1 MQTYTYCA
9 MIKRFVLLGVLLTL
23 LWGSVCG
30 QTYTLNASLNGQTIT
45 TCSGNFYDSGGPNGS
60 YGSNQDYT
68 VTFVS
73 ATPGSCIQVAFSSFS
88 TESCCDYLR
97 AYNGTTTYGQVI
109 GEYRGSNSP
118 GIVTSYSG
126 AITFKFHSDGSVQN
140 AGWAATISCVE
151 CPPAGCNPQSTISG
165 SPCSQQTAASPF
177 CTDENPYGVTYP
189 SGTGSNSASAFL
201 GQSDIS
207 CLYTTPRPA
216 WYYMQISTPGNLL
229 IYIQQT
235 STTGGGLD
243 VDFACWGP
251 FEATSQ
257 DDFVDNLC
265 CGVYTLNDIS
275 HGSHRPTNGNH
286 TNDMGGYPDGNVVD
300 CSYSA
305 QSTEWCYIPNA
316 QPGQWYLLLITNFNG
331 GAGTIT
337 FSPVAGSSNATTNCS
352 LLAPISYNEPLCEG
366 DTMVLTCENP
376 QTGATYHWSGPGG
389 WTATTT
395 VPSVSIPNVTTA
407 NTGVYHLQL
416 TGPNITADPSQIEVT
431 VNALP
436 TVSIT
441 ANHDTVCSGTSV
453 TLTANGASTYR
464 WMPGNNSGQTKTVT
478 PATTA
483 DAGPAS
489 NTYTVTGTTGGC
501 SSTASYTIVVLP
513 KPTASINPTSVAI
526 CRDDTATLYASGG
539 VSYEWRQGSNTTA
552 ISLEDSILVSPQSGT
567 TYRVIATNEYGC
579 TNSTSRSVTVRARP
593 NASISGVGQI
603 CRGDSALLTSASA
616 TSYLWST
623 GATTRTVWVHPT
635 VTTDYEVM
643 VSNTYGCTATAT
655 KNVIVSMLDSTSYRD
670 TICWNQTYQDANF
683 TVATVQAPGTYR
695 YDTTYQTAASCDSL
709 VVLFLT
715 VRPMS
720 TPEVVYDTA
729 CVSYTWR
736 GTTYTQ
742 SGVYQDSTMDA
753 DGCLRI
759 DTLHL
764 VVREVYDVVQT
775 ETVCESF
782 TWINGVTYTES
793 TNDPVHTIAA
803 ATSCDSTVHLHL
815 TVYHA
820 EHEYLEKDTCS
831 YYQWR
836 GNTYTESGLYTF
848 SANDAH
854 GCPYTD
860 TLILSLHYA
869 SPASMNAQSCDSYQW
884 NGTTYYTTGVY
895 TYGHADVDACWQVD
909 TLHLSITPPA
919 HQSTTLSACETYE
932 WHGVTYNQSG
942 NYFYSHTDANGCSQV
957 DTLHLTIHRAVP
969 IVERVIIC
977 EPNTY
982 TWHGFMH
989 NTTGT
994 HTYNYIDEHNCEC
1007 VDTLYLTVT
1016 TEPELLLNMVMDA
1029 TCNED
1034 NGEIKVSASG
1044 GTAPYRYVYLPSG
1057 ETASFEGLSAGH
1069 YHLQM
1074 IDSIG
1079 CSADAEFTIENI
1091 IHQVNLVD
1099 VTDAHCGRAD
1109 GAVQIAA
1116 SGGYGEF
1123 TYQWSSPI
1131 TSTSSLAL
1139 SVPAGTY
1146 NVAVI
1151 DSDGCS
1157 LSLSFIV
1164 HDIPGPHA
1172 CFTFNTANEKKVTFI
1187 NCTSQDVVNWYWSF
1201 GDGGNSTEWQPTHT
1215 YEETGAYPVV
1225 LTVEDGNQCV
1235 DSVSLMYIIHEVPTF
1250 YLPSAFIPESDIA
1263 ENRVFKPIGNS
1274 ISEEN
1279 FEMLVFDRWGQ
1290 LVFVSRHP
1298 EYGWD
1303 GRING
1308 NPAPQGTYSY
1318 AIKYVDIEGKPNSVH
1333 GNVLLLR

>member
-1 MQTYTYCA
+1 MQTYPYCGL
-9 MIKRFVLLGVLLTL
+9 MKRFVLLGILLL
-23 LWGSVCG
+23 LCVASMQG
-30 QTYTLNASLNGQTIT
+30 QNYTMTNGQTIT
-45 TCSGNFYDSGGPNGS
+45 TCSGTFYDPGGPNGN
-60 YGSNQDYT
+60 YGNSLNYT
-68 VTFVS
+68 QTIVS
-73 ATPGSCIQVAFSSFS
+73 ATPGMCIQVSFNS
-88 TESCCDYLR
+88 FELESVSFDYLR
-97 AYNGTTTYGQVI
+97 IYSGTSASGQLI
-109 GEYRGSNSP
+109 GTFGGSNSP
-118 GIVTSYSG
+118 GTVTSYTG
-126 AITFKFHSDGSVQN
+126 ALTFVFHSDVSVN
-140 AGWAATISCVE
+140 YAGWAATISCVE
-151 CPPAGCNPQSTISG
+151 CPPAGCNPQSTTSG

-436 TVSIT
+436 TVSVT

-623 GATTRTVWVHPT
+623 GAITRTVWVHPT
-635 VTTDYEVM
+635 VTSDYEVM

-775 ETVCESF
+775 EAVCESF

-895 TYGHADVDACWQVD
+895 TYGHADADACWQVD

-1225 LTVEDGNQCV
+1225 LTVEDINQCV
-1235 DSVSLMYIIHEVPTF
+1235 DSVSLMYVIHEVPTF

-1279 FEMLVFDRWGQ
+1279 YEMLIFDRWGQ

-1318 AIKYVDIEGKPNSVH
+1318 SIKYWDIEGKPNSVH

>member
-1 MQTYTYCA
+1 MQTYPYCGL
-9 MIKRFVLLGVLLTL
+9 MKRFVLLGILLL
-23 LWGSVCG
+23 LCVASMQG
-30 QTYTLNASLNGQTIT
+30 QNYTMTNGQTIT
-45 TCSGNFYDSGGPNGS
+45 TCSGTFYDPGGPNGN
-60 YGSNQDYT
+60 YGNSLNYT
-68 VTFVS
+68 QTIVS
-73 ATPGSCIQVAFSSFS
+73 ATPGMCIQVSFNS
-88 TESCCDYLR
+88 FELESVSFDYLR
-97 AYNGTTTYGQVI
+97 IYSGTSASGQLI
-109 GEYRGSNSP
+109 GTFGGSNSP
-118 GIVTSYSG
+118 GTVTSYTG
-126 AITFKFHSDGSVQN
+126 ALTFVFHSDVSVN
-140 AGWAATISCVE
+140 YAGWAATISCVE
-151 CPPAGCNPQSTISG
+151 CPPAGCNPQSTTSG

-436 TVSIT
+436 TVSVT

-623 GATTRTVWVHPT
+623 GAITRTVWVHPT
-635 VTTDYEVM
+635 VTSDYEVM

-775 ETVCESF
+775 EAVCESF

-895 TYGHADVDACWQVD
+895 TYGHADADACWQVD

-1091 IHQVNLVD
+1091 IHHMNLVE

-1225 LTVEDGNQCV
+1225 LTVEDINQCV
-1235 DSVSLMYIIHEVPTF
+1235 DSVSLMYVIHEVPTF

-1279 FEMLVFDRWGQ
+1279 YEMLIFDRWGQ

-1318 AIKYVDIEGKPNSVH
+1318 SIKYWDIEGKPNSVH

>member
-1 MQTYTYCA
+1 MQTYPYCGL
-9 MIKRFVLLGVLLTL
+9 MKRFVLLGILLL
-23 LWGSVCG
+23 LCVASMQG
-30 QTYTLNASLNGQTIT
+30 QNYTMTNGQTIT
-45 TCSGNFYDSGGPNGS
+45 TCSGTFYDPGGPNGN
-60 YGSNQDYT
+60 YGNSLNYT
-68 VTFVS
+68 QTIVS
-73 ATPGSCIQVAFSSFS
+73 ATPGMCIQVSFNS
-88 TESCCDYLR
+88 FELESVSFDYLR
-97 AYNGTTTYGQVI
+97 IYSGTSASGQLI
-109 GEYRGSNSP
+109 GTFGGSNSP
-118 GIVTSYSG
+118 GTVTSYTG
-126 AITFKFHSDGSVQN
+126 ALTFVFHSDVSVN
-140 AGWAATISCVE
+140 YAGWAATISCVE
-151 CPPAGCNPQSTISG
+151 CPPAGCNPQSTTSG

-436 TVSIT
+436 TVSVT

-775 ETVCESF
+775 EAVCESF

-820 EHEYLEKDTCS
+820 EHEYIEKDTCS

-895 TYGHADVDACWQVD
+895 TYGHADADACWQVD

-1091 IHQVNLVD
+1091 IHHMNLVE

-1225 LTVEDGNQCV
+1225 LTVEDINQCV
-1235 DSVSLMYIIHEVPTF
+1235 DSVSLMYVIHEVPTF

-1279 FEMLVFDRWGQ
+1279 YEMLIFDRWGQ

-1318 AIKYVDIEGKPNSVH
+1318 SIKYWDIEGKPNSVH

>member
-1 MQTYTYCA
+1 M
-9 MIKRFVLLGVLLTL
+9 KRFVLLGILLL
-23 LWGSVCG
+23 LCVASMQG
-30 QTYTLNASLNGQTIT
+30 QNYTMTNGQTIT
-45 TCSGNFYDSGGPNGS
+45 TCSGTFYDPGGPNGN
-60 YGSNQDYT
+60 YGNSLNYT
-68 VTFVS
+68 QTIVS
-73 ATPGSCIQVAFSSFS
+73 ATPGMCIQVSFNS
-88 TESCCDYLR
+88 FELESVSFDYLR
-97 AYNGTTTYGQVI
+97 IYSGTSASGQLI
-109 GEYRGSNSP
+109 GTFGGSNSP
-118 GIVTSYSG
+118 GTVTSYTG
-126 AITFKFHSDGSVQN
+126 ALTFVFHSDVSVN
-140 AGWAATISCVE
+140 YAGWAATISCVE
-151 CPPAGCNPQSTISG
+151 CPPAGCNPQSTTSG

-436 TVSIT
+436 TVSVT

-623 GATTRTVWVHPT
+623 GAITRTVWVHPT
-635 VTTDYEVM
+635 VTSDYEVM

-775 ETVCESF
+775 EAVCESF

-820 EHEYLEKDTCS
+820 EHEYIEKDTCS

-895 TYGHADVDACWQVD
+895 TYGHADADACWQVD

-1225 LTVEDGNQCV
+1225 LTVEDINQCV
-1235 DSVSLMYIIHEVPTF
+1235 DSVSLMYVIHEVPTF

-1279 FEMLVFDRWGQ
+1279 YEMLIFDRWGQ

-1318 AIKYVDIEGKPNSVH
+1318 SIKYWDIEGKPNSVH

>member
-1 MQTYTYCA
+1 
-9 MIKRFVLLGVLLTL
+9 MIKRFVLLGVLLML

-60 YGSNQDYT
+60 YGSSQDYT

-151 CPPAGCNPQSTISG
+151 CPPAGCNPQSTTSG

-441 ANHDTVCSGTSV
+441 ANHDTVCSGASV

-623 GATTRTVWVHPT
+623 GAITRTVWVHPT
-635 VTTDYEVM
+635 VTSDYEVM

-775 ETVCESF
+775 EAVCESF

-869 SPASMNAQSCDSYQW
+869 SSASMNAQSCDSYQW

-895 TYGHADVDACWQVD
+895 TYGHADADACWQVD

-1215 YEETGAYPVV
+1215 YEETGSYPVV
-1225 LTVEDGNQCV
+1225 LMVEDGNQCV

>member
-1 MQTYTYCA
+1 MQTYIYCA
-9 MIKRFVLLGVLLTL
+9 MNKRFVLLGVLLTL
-23 LWGSVCG
+23 LWGSVYG
-30 QTYTLNASLNGQTIT
+30 QTYILNASLNGQTIT

-73 ATPGSCIQVAFSSFS
+73 ATPGLCIRVVFSSFS

-97 AYNGTTTYGQVI
+97 AYNGTSTYGQVI

-118 GIVTSYSG
+118 GIVTSFSG

-151 CPPAGCNPQSTISG
+151 CPPVGCNPQSTVNG

-189 SGTGSNSASAFL
+189 SGTGSNSASPFL

-207 CLYTTPRPA
+207 CLSTTPRPA
-216 WYYMQISTPGNLL
+216 WYYMQISAPGNLL

-275 HGSHRPTNGNH
+275 HGSHRPTNGDH
-286 TNDMGGYPDGNVVD
+286 TNNMGGYPDGNVVD

-352 LLAPISYNEPLCEG
+352 LLAPISYNEPLCVG

-376 QTGATYHWSGPGG
+376 QAGATYHWSGPGG

-436 TVSIT
+436 TVLVT

-453 TLTANGASTYR
+453 TLTASGASTYR
-464 WMPGNNSGQTKTVT
+464 WMPGNSSGQTKTVT
-478 PATTA
+478 PATSA

-489 NTYTVTGTTGGC
+489 NTYTVTGTTAGC

-513 KPTASINPTSVAI
+513 KPTVSINPTSVAI

-552 ISLEDSILVSPQSGT
+552 ISLEDSVLVSPQSGT

-635 VTTDYEVM
+635 VTTDYEVI

-683 TVATVQAPGTYR
+683 TVTTIQAPGTYR

-720 TPEVVYDTA
+720 TPDVVYDTA
-729 CVSYTWR
+729 CVSYTWH

-742 SGVYQDSTMDA
+742 SGIYQDSTMDA

-764 VVREVYDVVQT
+764 LIREVYDVVQT
-775 ETVCESF
+775 EAVCESF
-782 TWINGVTYTES
+782 TWINGITYTES
-793 TNDPVHTIAA
+793 TNDPVETIAA
-803 ATSCDSTVHLHL
+803 VTSCDSTVHLHL

-848 SANDAH
+848 SAHDAH

-895 TYGHADVDACWQVD
+895 TYGHADADACWQVD

-919 HQSTTLSACETYE
+919 HQSITLSACETYE

-942 NYFYSHTDANGCSQV
+942 NYFYAHTDANGCSQV
-957 DTLHLTIHRAVP
+957 DTLHLTIHHAVP
-969 IVERVIIC
+969 NVERVIIC

-982 TWHGFMH
+982 TWHGFQH

-1007 VDTLYLTVT
+1007 VDTLYLRVT

-1034 NGEIKVSASG
+1034 NGEIKVNASG

-1091 IHQVNLVD
+1091 IHHVNLVE

-1116 SGGYGEF
+1116 SGGYGEY

-1146 NVAVI
+1146 SVAVV

-1235 DSVSLMYIIHEVPTF
+1235 DSVSLMYVIHEVPTF

-1263 ENRVFKPIGNS
+1263 ENKVFKPIGNS

-1279 FEMLVFDRWGQ
+1279 YEMLVFDRWGQ
-1290 LVFVSRHP
+1290 LVFVSKHP
-1298 EYGWD
+1298 EFGWD
-1303 GRING
+1303 GHIG
-1308 NPAPQGTYSY
+1308 KSMAPQGTYTY
-1318 AIKYVDIEGKPNSVH
+1318 QIKYQDIEGKPNSVH
-1333 GNVLLLR
+1333 GSVLLLR